1 MVTIQEL
8 LEACR
13 VEQLEEMLD
22 HSGRVMAHLEFISG
36 SGGVEL
42 AKDCEEY
49 WQVWRFNHLV
59 FMQIVAREKKQG

>member
-13 VEQLEEMLD
+13 VEQLEELLE
-22 HSGRVMAHLEFISG
+22 HSSRIMAHLEFIS
-36 SGGVEL
+36 SSEGVEL
-42 AKDCEEY
+42 AKECEEY

-59 FMQIVAREKKQG
+59 FMQIMQKQKQG

>member
-13 VEQLEEMLD
+13 VEQLEELLE
-22 HSGRVMAHLEFISG
+22 HSGRIMAHLEFIS
-36 SGGVEL
+36 SSEGVEL
-42 AKDCEEY
+42 SKECEEY

-59 FMQIVAREKKQG
+59 FMQIMQKQKQG

>member
-13 VEQLEEMLD
+13 VEQLEELLEY
-22 HSGRVMAHLEFISG
+22 SGRIMAHLEYISG
-36 SGGVEL
+36 SEGVEL
-42 AKDCEEY
+42 AKECEEY

>member
-13 VEQLEEMLD
+13 VEQLEELLE
-22 HSGRVMAHLEFISG
+22 HSGRIMAHLEFIS
-36 SGGVEL
+36 SSEGVEL
-42 AKDCEEY
+42 AKECEEY

-59 FMQIVAREKKQG
+59 FMQIMQKQKQG